1 MLSCRLGA
9 LLSFDMKLPER
20 TEVRIESDEGVF
32 LMRVIRQLGA
42 YRKLEADEFFLLELG
57 VTALGVR

>member
-32 LMRVIRQLGA
+32 LMRVIR
-42 YRKLEADEFFLLELG
+42 
-57 VTALGVR
+57 